1 MKLIKLSRLL
11 ELTMIAV
18 SIFIISATLIY
29 FIMPKVLDV
38 HHIVEQP
45 ELFKGNI
52 GIVGKVQKIL
62 IEKAEAASFLMLEC
76 DDDACAAVPVSYEGQ
91 EPAAGSK
98 IIAYGKIEVDE
109 GESRFIKIFHAYKV
123 NTRNSDSKGMMF
135 YSIRKAV
142 QKWIIEMRLIKE
154 FREWL
159 YSKCK
164 YCPKFKKWLIATPLF
179 PQT

>member
-1 MKLIKLSRLL
+1 MNLTKLLRLL
-11 ELTMIAV
+11 ELTILAV
-18 SIFIISATLIY
+18 SIVIISSTLIY

-45 ELFKGNI
+45 ELFKGSI
-52 GIVGKVQKIL
+52 GIVGRVHKRL
-62 IEKAEAASFLMLEC
+62 IEKAEAASFLMVEC
-76 DDDACAAVPVSYEGQ
+76 DDDACAAIPVFYEGQ

-98 IIAYGKIEVDE
+98 IIAYGKIEADE
-109 GESRFIKIFHAYKV
+109 GGSRFIKTFHAYKV
-123 NTRNSDSKGMMF
+123 NARNSDSKGMMF
-135 YSIRKAV
+135 YSISKAV
-142 QKWIIEMRLIKE
+142 QKWIIEKRLIKE

-179 PQT
+179 P

>member
-1 MKLIKLSRLL
+1 
-11 ELTMIAV
+11 MIAV